1 MTVFRGTT
9 SSLASLSTHLL
20 GRRGPPAAADAPA
33 RSLLARHALAPTR
46 TSAAA
51 GVAAWSPLIKQAV
64 WTQCELVSSSY
75 HQFQYFRTSH
85 VGVTSGH
92 TSTSQRT
99 QIHRTTHG
107 HSPPRPSSSRACLP
121 PLSRRCAQPWK
132 PNELGHESRARGRQR
147 EQSVTRAARHSAP
160 LPHSQTIMCTS
171 ACAVLRCLG
180 LRIPGTR
187 SFAQPSRMRPRTS
200 NCKSA

>member
-121 PLSRRCAQPWK
+121 PLSRKGCSALETERIGARIQGARSTARTERHACSAS
-132 PNELGHESRARGRQR
+132 LGPPPPLADDYVHERVRRA
-147 EQSVTRAARHSAP
+147 
-160 LPHSQTIMCTS
+160 
-171 ACAVLRCLG
+171 
-180 LRIPGTR
+180 
-187 SFAQPSRMRPRTS
+187 
-200 NCKSA
+200 